1 MILIALNIP
10 ATQQSVIAIVL
21 EKDNLARM
29 KEGDPV
35 TLESVNAGGM
45 LPVPRYPQRTSIL
58 IAYLEDTKELYE
70 IAQKTGNN
78 PLAMLSYLEKHRQW
92 HSEVDGKEN
101 TVNLKDLG
109 KHSA

>member
-10 ATQQSVIAIVL
+10 TTQQTVIAVVL

-29 KEGDPV
+29 QEGDPV
-35 TLESVNAGGM
+35 TLESVNGGGI
-45 LPVPRYPQRTSIL
+45 LPVPRYPHNTSIL
-58 IAYLEDTKELYE
+58 IAYLEDTKELYD

-78 PLAMLSYLEKHRQW
+78 PLAMLAYLEKKRQW
-92 HSEVDGKEN
+92 RPEVDGKEN
-101 TVNLKDLG
+101 SVSLKDLG